1 MCDDCNALLRVA
13 TSYVRRDTSNFK
25 NLREKK
31 YLLEEEK
38 GFESFNGFY

>member
-31 YLLEEEK
+31 IFTRGGK
-38 GFESFNGFY
+38 RI